1 MCFPVQIFL
10 CYPFTVYINFSMGDN
25 SSLWSLNMDCH
36 LLKLF
41 KIYPKTVS
49 TCFREAKTEAVYN
62 ALATEMATQLR
73 GVLG

>member
-1 MCFPVQIFL
+1 MFFPVQIFL